1 MYKIINYAFSKRNMY
16 FISNPNT
23 FVFIETY
30 HNYRLFKINE
40 NTNLH
45 KGVGCL
51 CFLVRWFQR
60 QCIQTFIWA
69 PDSEKAKKKKTKS
82 SQYRW
87 WGYTARAALTDCRVL
102 RDRCCSHRTNRWMRA
117 RGGAGAE
124 HWPGSGEG
132 LASVPALGNRKKWQT
147 KL

>member
-69 PDSEKAKKKKTKS
+69 PDSEKAKKQNLASTGDEDTLPVRHSQTAES
-82 SQYRW
+82 SETGAVVTGSTGG
-87 WGYTARAALTDCRVL
+87 WG
-102 RDRCCSHRTNRWMRA
+102 
-117 RGGAGAE
+117 
-124 HWPGSGEG
+124 PGVGLGQSTG
-132 LASVPALGNRKKWQT
+132 LAHVRAWLQSPALGNRKKWQT